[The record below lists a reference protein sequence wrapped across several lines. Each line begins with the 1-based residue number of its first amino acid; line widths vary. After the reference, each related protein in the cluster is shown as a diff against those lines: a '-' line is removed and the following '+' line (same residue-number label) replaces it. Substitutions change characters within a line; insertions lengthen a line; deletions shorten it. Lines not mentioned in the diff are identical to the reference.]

1 MSRYGRG
8 TTTTSPTAHLSLAEL
23 AELSISPSMQGKP
36 LTRVEQRPGVWTVVT
51 PDDRAPFGE
60 KRVYDKVYR
69 GRRCFKDSAIGRWRI
84 RSAEE
89 VWTKETFWGLVTD

>member
-1 MSRYGRG
+1 MAEEPQPPLQL
-8 TTTTSPTAHLSLAEL
+8 PTFRLKSAEL

-36 LTRVEQRPGVWTVVT
+36 FARVERRRGVWMVVT
-51 PDDRAPFGE
+51 PDDVRALFGE